1 MKESI
6 KERLSP
12 LSQIKRMTVRART
25 TERERER
32 ERVGVRK
39 RRENRDRD
47 RQRNRERN
55 TETFPPRSL
64 MTNRQ
69 GSEKFFSKFEVACAL
84 LG

>member
-32 ERVGVRK
+32 ERGWECVSG
-39 RRENRDRD
+39 
-47 RQRNRERN
+47 ER
-55 TETFPPRSL
+55 TETETGRETERETQRRF
-64 MTNRQ
+64 RQ
-69 GSEKFFSKFEVACAL
+69 GH
-84 LG
+84 